1 MATDVYDVIIPRNLT
16 IPVVKEKIYGTVV
29 ENQEQVEIKVYQ
41 GDHKKAS
48 GNNSLGNFTL
58 SGIPA
63 NEAFKEKINVKFM
76 YDINGILQVEAQIV
90 STGKQ
95 ASISIETTGVKLEE
109 EIDLDLWKKST
120 KARKFRA
127 IIKRAENMLEEYFDS
142 EEYNELDETLRKL
155 KKAIIKEDDEKMQ
168 ELEEALSDILFDMEE

>member
-1 MATDVYDVIIPRNLT
+1 
-16 IPVVKEKIYGTVV
+16 
-29 ENQEQVEIKVYQ
+29 
-41 GDHKKAS
+41 
-48 GNNSLGNFTL
+48 
-58 SGIPA
+58 
-63 NEAFKEKINVKFM
+63 M

-155 KKAIIKEDDEKMQ
+155 KK
-168 ELEEALSDILFDMEE
+168 L